1 MKPLRL
7 LGVMP
12 VLAAGLLPG
21 QISVTL
27 TPSQPSPVPLGAVVT
42 WTASASGPNLGT
54 PTYRFR
60 AGRGGTPLHTIV
72 DYGPNSSLDW
82 TTIEREGTYEIEV
95 TARSGD
101 SAQAASVSVLM
112 AMTSLVTNNA
122 P

>member
-12 VLAAGLLPG
+12 VLAARLLPG

-27 TPSQPSPVPLGAVVT
+27 TPSQPSPVALGAVVT

-60 AGRGGTPLHTIV
+60 AGLAGTPLHTIF

-101 SAQAASVSVLM
+101 SHKPHRPQS
-112 AMTSLVTNNA
+112 
-122 P
+122 